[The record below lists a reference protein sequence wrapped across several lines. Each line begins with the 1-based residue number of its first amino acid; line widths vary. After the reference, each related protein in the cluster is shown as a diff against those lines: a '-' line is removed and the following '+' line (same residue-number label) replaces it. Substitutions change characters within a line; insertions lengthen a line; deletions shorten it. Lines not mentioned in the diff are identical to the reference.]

1 MNNELMV
8 LPAAQLPRLAFTDVA
23 LVRREAALEASAL
36 IARVQDSGEQDKA
49 VQAQLQL
56 DTLRREVEAERKAV
70 KAPVLDLSR
79 EIDKV
84 AGEWIAE
91 VSEESARIGRLVA
104 DYQAL
109 ELKKQ
114 QAAERAA
121 RLEAERIERE
131 RKEQEEAA
139 AAQIER
145 ERQAALANAKSIEEQ
160 DEIERKA
167 CEQQR
172 IVQENLD
179 YHTRKQQL
187 ELVASIKP
195 PERAEGQSV
204 RQDWDF
210 EVTDVWLLARMH
222 PGCVEVKPRR
232 REIIDLLRTGNQ
244 LAGIRAFQVV
254 KSTTRTAKKVEVEV

>member
-1 MNNELMV
+1 MNDLMI
-8 LPAAQLPRLAFTDVA
+8 LPAAQLPRLSFTDVA
-23 LVRREAALEASAL
+23 LVRRDEALAASAL
-36 IARVQDSGEQDKA
+36 VGRVQDSGEQDRA
-49 VQAQLQL
+49 VQAQIQL
-56 DTLRREVEAERKAV
+56 DTLRREIEATRKLV

-84 AGEWIAE
+84 AADFVAE
-91 VSEESARIGRLVA
+91 LTEESTRIGRLVA
-104 DYQAL
+104 DFQAL

-160 DEIERKA
+160 DEIERHA

-179 YHTRKQQL
+179 YQARKQQL

-195 PERAEGQSV
+195 PDRAEGQSV

-210 EVTDVWLLARMH
+210 EVVDVWLLARMH

-232 REIIDLLRTGNQ
+232 REIIDLLRTGNT

>member
-1 MNNELMV
+1 MI
-8 LPAAQLPRLAFTDVA
+8 LPAAQLPRLSFTDVA
-23 LVRREAALEASAL
+23 RVRREAALEASAL

-56 DTLRREVEAERKAV
+56 DTLRREVEAARKSV

-79 EIDKV
+79 EIDRV
-84 AGEWIAE
+84 AGDWIQE
-91 VSEESARIGRLVA
+91 VAEESARIGFLVA

-109 ELKKQ
+109 ELKKR

-131 RKEQEEAA
+131 RREQEEAA

-145 ERQAALANAKSIEEQ
+145 ERQAALAAAKSIEEQ

-179 YHTRKQQL
+179 YHARKQQL
-187 ELVASIKP
+187 ELVASIAP
-195 PERAEGQSV
+195 PDRADGQCV
-204 RQDWDF
+204 RYAWDF
-210 EVTDVWLLARMH
+210 KVTNMMELVRMH
-222 PGCVEVKPRR
+222 PGCVEMKPRR
-232 REIIDLLRTGNQ
+232 REIIDLLSMGHKV
-244 LAGIRAFQVV
+244 AGIEAFQVV
-254 KSTTRTAKKVEVEV
+254 KSTTRAAKKVEVEV